1 MKSLFFFQTDRE
13 LMSYVAQ
20 QDCFMDMFT
29 VLETIQF
36 VANLAVSD
44 TQHRDTTVDDVIKQ
58 MGLQS
63 CLHTRVGGN
72 LFRGISGGQR
82 RRLSIA
88 LALITEPKI
97 IIMDEPTSGLD
108 SAASYAVIQFVQTL
122 VSQGYIKIL
131 VISAT
136 NLGQQKPL
144 PSAGDFFLILNSYS
158 ENKVS
163 SFYFKVCIISICEGI

>member
-1 MKSLFFFQTDRE
+1 
-13 LMSYVAQ
+13 
-20 QDCFMDMFT
+20 MDMFT

-108 SAASYAVIQFVQTL
+108 SAASYAVMKHVQTL
-122 VSQGYIKIL
+122 ASQGYSQCL
-131 VISAT
+131 FC
-136 NLGQQKPL
+136 QKMK
-144 PSAGDFFLILNSYS
+144 D
-158 ENKVS
+158 
-163 SFYFKVCIISICEGI
+163 